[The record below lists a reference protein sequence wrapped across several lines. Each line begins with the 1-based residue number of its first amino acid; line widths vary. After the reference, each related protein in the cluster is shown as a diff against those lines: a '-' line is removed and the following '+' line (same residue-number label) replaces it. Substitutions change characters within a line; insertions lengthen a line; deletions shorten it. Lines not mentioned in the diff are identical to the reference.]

1 MPDSS
6 TGRQFL
12 HIGEAAR
19 ALGVSRLAL
28 REGIA
33 KGLITARRDNEK
45 RWRVDLADVPA
56 DLLLKLP
63 SVELTAPAT
72 MIDVLRDE
80 IGDMQQQLD
89 DAERQREQ
97 LESLLARQATALTQ
111 SAALMDPPAPPS
123 GQPPDNVNRLGNV
136 ADRSF
141 ELLEE
146 TTAALQKSRAENAR
160 LSKLVER
167 AFEVVEQTQQS
178 SQAKIDELTATA
190 ERSLEA
196 VNRAVDEARVSRQ
209 ENERLSQLIERS
221 MQAGAR
227 LEQEMSG
234 REAVIESQDGLLQRM
249 FNLTQRSIERDP
261 PRKARFWNWWRKR
274 GSGI

>member
-1 MPDSS
+1 MPDDT

-12 HIGEAAR
+12 HVADAAR

-33 KGLITARRDNEK
+33 KGLIPARRDNEK
-45 RWRVDLADVPA
+45 HWRVDLADVPA

-63 SVELTAPAT
+63 SVELSAPST

-89 DAERQREQ
+89 DAERHREQ
-97 LESLLARQATALTQ
+97 LESLLARQSSALAQ
-111 SAALMDPPAPPS
+111 SATLMDRPGAAA
-123 GQPPDNVNRLGNV
+123 PDNVNRLGSV

-160 LSKLVER
+160 LTALVER
-167 AFEVVEQTQQS
+167 AFEVVEQTQQT

-190 ERSLEA
+190 QRSVEA
-196 VNRAVDEARVSRQ
+196 VNRAVEEARISRQ

-227 LEQEMSG
+227 LEQEMNG
-234 REAVIESQDGLLQRM
+234 REAVIERQDSLLQRM
-249 FNLTQRSIERDP
+249 FNLTQRSIERAP
-261 PRKARFWNWWRKR
+261 PRKGSRWNWWRRR